1 MEKTLRAPAEPNG
14 HESGRLTNPSV
25 VTGLRRTS
33 EFPTSDDALAGSR
46 YYIGQT
52 ASITRTVS
60 GADIGAF
67 AWATGDINPIHMD
80 EAYASRTRFK
90 RRIAHGMLVG
100 SYISALLGTTFPG
113 PGTIYMSQ
121 GMRFM
126 RPVYVGDT
134 IKVVATV
141 TAYRPEKQI
150 LTIRTDCY
158 NQDGEHVITGEA
170 VCLVSDVAEP
180 EGSPAREAAG

>member
-1 MEKTLRAPAEPNG
+1 MGEILEAPPGMTAP
-14 HESGRLTNPSV
+14 
-25 VTGLRRTS
+25 
-33 EFPTSDDALAGSR
+33 
-46 YYIGQT
+46 YYVGQT
-52 ASITRTVS
+52 ASITCTVS

-67 AWATGDINPIHMD
+67 AWATGDVNPIHMD
-80 EAYASRTRFK
+80 EGYASQTRFK

-100 SYISALLGTTFPG
+100 SYISALLGTEFPG

-134 IKVVATV
+134 IRVVATV
-141 TAYRPEKQI
+141 TAYRPDKQI

-170 VCLVSDVAEP
+170 VCLVSDVTVP
-180 EGSPAREAAG
+180 SRGTMREAAG